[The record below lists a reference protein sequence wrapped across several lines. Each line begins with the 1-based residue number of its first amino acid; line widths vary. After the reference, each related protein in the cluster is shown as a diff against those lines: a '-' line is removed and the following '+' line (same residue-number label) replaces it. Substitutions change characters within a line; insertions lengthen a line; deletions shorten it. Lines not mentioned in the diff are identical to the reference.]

1 MKTVEHRINREAEAE
16 RIESARKITLS
27 VLIPAYNYAAG
38 LERILQA
45 FQADNADVEILIYD
59 DSKAKSL
66 QAIVIEYQETF
77 DHLVYQH
84 NPSHYGAPLGAV
96 KNWNALLDAATG
108 KYVTLIHHDE
118 FPYSAAYGAELLSEL
133 RAESPIDVYLLGL
146 QIFNESLAP
155 LSPHAPNWLRRAVV
169 KYAPSYLFRRNV
181 IGPTGT
187 LIIRRSL
194 ALRFNTKLSWLVDV
208 DFYCRLFSSGV
219 VCKYCRNVL
228 VGSVQRT
235 NDSITA
241 TLKPDLNR
249 VAQGERKILSEEL
262 GENLPWLT
270 SDSKSLLKFFEA
282 IVWYLLRA
290 AIAVQFHLLSA
301 LGYWKKNND
310 HR

>member
-1 MKTVEHRINREAEAE
+1 MKTEEPEINREVKKK
-16 RIESARKITLS
+16 RLGGDSKITLS

-59 DSKAKSL
+59 DSNAKSL
-66 QAIVIEYQETF
+66 QSIVIEYQEKF
-77 DHLVYQH
+77 DNLIYQH
-84 NPSHYGAPLGAV
+84 NPSHYGTPLGAV

-118 FPYSAAYGAELLSEL
+118 FPCSAAYGAELLSEL

-155 LSPHAPNWLRRAVV
+155 SSPHASNWLRRVV
-169 KYAPSYLFRRNV
+169 MKYAPSYLFRRNV
-181 IGPTGT
+181 IGPTAT

-194 ALRFNTKLSWLVDV
+194 ALRFNIKLSWLVDV
-208 DFYCRLFSSGV
+208 DFYYRLFSSGV
-219 VCKYCRNVL
+219 VCEYCTTIL
-228 VGSVQRT
+228 VGSVQRPS
-235 NDSITA
+235 DSITA
-241 TLKPDLNR
+241 RLKPDLNR
-249 VAQGERKILSEEL
+249 IAKGERKILSEEL
-262 GENLPWLT
+262 GENLPWLS
-270 SDSKSLLKFFEA
+270 SDSKSLLKFFETIA
-282 IVWYLLRA
+282 WYLLRA
-290 AIAVQFHLLSA
+290 VTSVQFSLLSA